1 MAQELHRFRA
11 ASLDEA
17 YRLMRHQLGADA
29 VVLRTAQVREGGILG
44 FLGRTMVELTAS
56 APSIQAKP
64 QARTVT
70 VAERTYADNA
80 AAKIGSDENVA
91 ESVAFFQKIV
101 SDAQKRMAQSRA
113 QSEGG
118 AATAAGGSGVVPFRR
133 PKGPADPSTELH
145 REIRE
150 LRQLVEV
157 LVTETPGAGVPAEC
171 ALHYKQ
177 LLDAGVPRKI
187 AAPLV
192 ASVVRESDPD
202 VIRDPRVFQQ
212 RLAIEIRKSVQ
223 VTGGVGLTSGV
234 TKRIALVGVT
244 GVGKTTNLA
253 KLAARHAVTHRAR
266 VALVTAD
273 TYRVAAPEQL
283 RVYANIIGVPM
294 HVTHTPQEMTAVLKT
309 LKDYDVVFIDTA
321 GGSQFNTGQL
331 GELREMLAAARPDET
346 MLVLGANTPLEDARH
361 ILTNFTPVKPTSLL
375 FTKLDETRRYG
386 AMYGVLAEAGL
397 PVSYFGTGQN
407 VPDDLVLAQPEM
419 LARLLFNAR
428 TERSNTKR

>member
-17 YRLMRHQLGADA
+17 YRLMRQQLGTDA
-29 VVLRTAQVREGGILG
+29 VVLRTAQVREGGLMG
-44 FLGRTMVELTAS
+44 FWGRTMVELTAS
-56 APSIQAKP
+56 APATQAKSH
-64 QARTVT
+64 ARTAT
-70 VAERTYADNA
+70 AAERTYANNA
-80 AAKIGSDENVA
+80 VRIGSDENVA

-101 SDAQKRMAQSRA
+101 SDAQKRMAQSRP
-113 QSEGG
+113 QSEGD

-133 PKGPADPSTELH
+133 PKSTVDPSTELH

-171 ALHYKQ
+171 ALHYKR
-177 LLDAGVPRKI
+177 LLDAGVPRRI

-192 ASVVRESDPD
+192 ASVVRESDLD

-212 RLAIEIRKSVQ
+212 RLGIEIRKTVQ
-223 VTGGVGLTSGV
+223 VTGGIGLASGV
-234 TKRIALVGVT
+234 CRRVALVGVT

-253 KLAARHAVTHRAR
+253 KLAARYAVTHRAR

-294 HVTHTPQEMTAVLKT
+294 HIANTPQDMAGILRT
-309 LKDYDVVFIDTA
+309 LGEYDVVFIDTA

-331 GELREMLAAARPDET
+331 GELREMLNAARPDET
-346 MLVLGANTPLEDARH
+346 MLVLGSNTPLEDARH
-361 ILTNFTPVKPTSLL
+361 ILTNFAPVKPTSLL

-386 AMYGVLAEAGL
+386 TMYGVLTEAGL

-428 TERSNTKR
+428 TEQSNTKG